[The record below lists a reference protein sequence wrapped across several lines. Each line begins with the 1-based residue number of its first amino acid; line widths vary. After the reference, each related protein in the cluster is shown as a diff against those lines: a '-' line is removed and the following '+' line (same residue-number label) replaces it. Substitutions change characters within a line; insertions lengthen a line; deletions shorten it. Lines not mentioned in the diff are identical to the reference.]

1 MARGITDDRA
11 AQALKAST
19 SPIDG
24 LTSKTKSKRIKRQA
38 QRFLGWREKKRAN
51 MVDKEKL
58 DLEIRL
64 TAIEY
69 LLINMG
75 KAVYLTAQVPAEKM
89 REMRENARTQLLSET
104 FPGVD
109 PSMGDHVGAE
119 LADRVEYLLGE
130 IEILVADA
138 YQQLDQQRKA

>member
-1 MARGITDDRA
+1 
-11 AQALKAST
+11 
-19 SPIDG
+19 
-24 LTSKTKSKRIKRQA
+24 
-38 QRFLGWREKKRAN
+38 
-51 MVDKEKL
+51 MVDKEQL

-104 FPGVD
+104 FHGVD

>member
-1 MARGITDDRA
+1 LARGITDDRA

-89 REMRENARTQLLSET
+89 REMRENAQKQL
-104 FPGVD
+104 
-109 PSMGDHVGAE
+109 
-119 LADRVEYLLGE
+119 
-130 IEILVADA
+130 
-138 YQQLDQQRKA
+138 

>member
-1 MARGITDDRA
+1 
-11 AQALKAST
+11 
-19 SPIDG
+19 
-24 LTSKTKSKRIKRQA
+24 
-38 QRFLGWREKKRAN
+38 

-89 REMRENARTQLLSET
+89 REMRENAQTQLL
-104 FPGVD
+104 GK
-109 PSMGDHVGAE
+109 
-119 LADRVEYLLGE
+119 L
-130 IEILVADA
+130 
-138 YQQLDQQRKA
+138 

>member
-1 MARGITDDRA
+1 
-11 AQALKAST
+11 
-19 SPIDG
+19 
-24 LTSKTKSKRIKRQA
+24 
-38 QRFLGWREKKRAN
+38 

-89 REMRENARTQLLSET
+89 REMRENARTQLLLGET
-104 FPGVD
+104 SPGVD

>member
-1 MARGITDDRA
+1 
-11 AQALKAST
+11 
-19 SPIDG
+19 
-24 LTSKTKSKRIKRQA
+24 
-38 QRFLGWREKKRAN
+38 

-89 REMRENARTQLLSET
+89 REMRENAQKQLLGET
-104 FPGVD
+104 SPGVD

-138 YQQLDQQRKA
+138 YQQLGQQRKA

>member
-1 MARGITDDRA
+1 
-11 AQALKAST
+11 
-19 SPIDG
+19 
-24 LTSKTKSKRIKRQA
+24 
-38 QRFLGWREKKRAN
+38 

-89 REMRENARTQLLSET
+89 REMRESARTQLLGET

-119 LADRVEYLLGE
+119 LADRVCHGHLCHHHRRVNRRRRRLHRRLG
-130 IEILVADA
+130 
-138 YQQLDQQRKA
+138 R

>member
-1 MARGITDDRA
+1 
-11 AQALKAST
+11 
-19 SPIDG
+19 
-24 LTSKTKSKRIKRQA
+24 
-38 QRFLGWREKKRAN
+38 

-89 REMRENARTQLLSET
+89 REMRESARTQLLGET

-138 YQQLDQQRKA
+138 YQQLDQQRKALALIRLTSLGFAPCSKPSRSTSSIECLK

>member
-1 MARGITDDRA
+1 
-11 AQALKAST
+11 
-19 SPIDG
+19 
-24 LTSKTKSKRIKRQA
+24 
-38 QRFLGWREKKRAN
+38 
-51 MVDKEKL
+51 MVDKEQL

-109 PSMGDHVGAE
+109 PSMGDHGGLSLQIA
-119 LADRVEYLLGE
+119 
-130 IEILVADA
+130 
-138 YQQLDQQRKA
+138 

>member
-1 MARGITDDRA
+1 
-11 AQALKAST
+11 
-19 SPIDG
+19 
-24 LTSKTKSKRIKRQA
+24 
-38 QRFLGWREKKRAN
+38 

-89 REMRENARTQLLSET
+89 REMRENARTQLLGELTPVFIQAWGTMS
-104 FPGVD
+104 G
-109 PSMGDHVGAE
+109 PSLQIA
-119 LADRVEYLLGE
+119 
-130 IEILVADA
+130 
-138 YQQLDQQRKA
+138 